1 LPAAVAQASSLQ
13 RGEIKVITATAGKGS
28 SQGGTKVLA
37 KNRKARH
44 LYNIVE
50 TFESGIALQ
59 GTEVK
64 SVRDA
69 RVNLKDS
76 YARVENGEL
85 FLYNM
90 HISPYT
96 HGNRFNHEPLRPRKL
111 LMHRRE
117 INRLGGYVQEK
128 GLTLVPLSLYLRR
141 GKVKVELALARGKRD
156 YDKRQDIAERDAKRE
171 MERAFKDRQ
180 QYN

>member
-1 LPAAVAQASSLQ
+1 MS
-13 RGEIKVITATAGKGS
+13 TAGAGKGEK
-28 SQGGTKVLA
+28 TAAKVLA

>member
-1 LPAAVAQASSLQ
+1 MPETGKKEKEV
-13 RGEIKVITATAGKGS
+13 GVKV
-28 SQGGTKVLA
+28 VA

-44 LYNIVE
+44 LYHIVE

-64 SVRDA
+64 SVREA

-76 YARVENGEL
+76 FARVEKGEL

-90 HISPYT
+90 HISPYE
-96 HGNRFNHEPLRPRKL
+96 HGNRFNHDPLRPRKL

-141 GKVKVELALARGKRD
+141 GKVKVELALVRGKRD
-156 YDKRQDIAERDAKRE
+156 YDKRQDIAERDARRE
-171 MERAFKDRQ
+171 MERAFKERQ
-180 QYN
+180 QYK